1 MIPWRDTMDSLCLE
15 HCITESE
22 KQQFEDNGYFVVED
36 AVPQEIVEKL
46 TVAFDRVGAEHLG
59 KDELPH
65 DTRFNMLDFVGKD
78 DIFIEMLDWYTTF
91 PKVWGI
97 LGWNVK
103 LYHSHMI
110 ALPPLPP
117 EERDKTGRLGWHQDS
132 GRLNIEL
139 EGEPRPRVSLKVAYF
154 LTDTSVPGRGNF
166 SVIPGSQKYNSVKM
180 PEDDKADP
188 ENATPVYAKPGT
200 AVFFDRRLWHAVG
213 RNTSDMMRKVLFYGY
228 SYRWLQPRDNMT
240 VEHYMDKSDPIRQQI
255 LGKST
260 GGMGYTSPGDAD
272 VPLRAWIKDN
282 LGAEAVAH

>member
-1 MIPWRDTMDSLCLE
+1 MDPLCLE

-22 KQQFEDNGYFVVED
+22 KQQFEDDGYFVVED

-59 KDELPH
+59 KDELPQ

-213 RNTSDMMRKVLFYGY
+213 RNTSDIMRKVLFYGY

-240 VEHYMDKSDPIRQQI
+240 VEQYMDKSDPIRQQI

>member
-1 MIPWRDTMDSLCLE
+1 MDSLCLE
-15 HCITESE
+15 HCLTESE
-22 KQQFEDNGYFVVED
+22 KQQFEDNGYFVVEN
-36 AVPQEIVEKL
+36 AVPHEIVEKL

-59 KDELPH
+59 KDELPP
-65 DTRFNMLDFVGKD
+65 DASFNILDFVGRD
-78 DIFIEMLDWYTTF
+78 EIFIEMLDWYTTF

-97 LGWNVK
+97 LGWNIK
-103 LYHSHMI
+103 LYHSHLI

-117 EERDKTGRLGWHQDS
+117 EERDKHRRLGWHQDS

-166 SVIPGSQKYNSVKM
+166 SVIPGSQKSNKVAM

-188 ENATPVYAKPGT
+188 ENAIPVFVKPGT

-213 RNTSDMMRKVLFYGY
+213 RNTSDIMRKVIFYGY

-240 VEHYMDKSDPIRQQI
+240 VAHYMEKSDPIRQQI

-260 GGMGYTSPGDAD
+260 GGMGYTSPGDKD
-272 VPLRAWIKDN
+272 VPLRAWIQEN
-282 LGAEAVAH
+282 LGSEAVAR

>member
-1 MIPWRDTMDSLCLE
+1 MDPLCLE
-15 HCITESE
+15 HCLTESE
-22 KQQFEDNGYFVVED
+22 KQHFEDNGYFVVED
-36 AVPQEIVEKL
+36 AVPQEMVEKL
-46 TVAFDRVGAEHLG
+46 IIAFDRVGAEHLG
-59 KDELPH
+59 KDELID

-78 DIFIEMLDWYTTF
+78 EIFIELLDWYTTF

-97 LGWNVK
+97 LGWNIR

-110 ALPPLPP
+110 GLPPLPP
-117 EERDKTGRLGWHQDS
+117 EEHEKQRRLGWHQDS

-166 SVIPGSQKYNSVKM
+166 SVIPGSQRLNKVKM
-180 PEDDKADP
+180 PDDDKADP

-213 RNTSDMMRKVLFYGY
+213 RNTSDMTRKVLFYGY

-240 VEHYMDKSDPIRQQI
+240 VEHIMDKSDPIRQQI

-272 VPLRAWIKDN
+272 VPLRAWIKKN
-282 LGAEAVAH
+282 LGAEAVVR

>member
-1 MIPWRDTMDSLCLE
+1 MDPLCLE

-110 ALPPLPP
+110 ALPPLSP

-166 SVIPGSQKYNSVKM
+166 SVIPGSQKYNSVQM
-180 PEDDKADP
+180 PDDNNADP

-213 RNTSDMMRKVLFYGY
+213 RNASDIMRKVLFYGY

-240 VEHYMDKSDPIRQQI
+240 VAHYMDKSDPIRQQI

-282 LGAEAVAH
+282 LGSEAVAH